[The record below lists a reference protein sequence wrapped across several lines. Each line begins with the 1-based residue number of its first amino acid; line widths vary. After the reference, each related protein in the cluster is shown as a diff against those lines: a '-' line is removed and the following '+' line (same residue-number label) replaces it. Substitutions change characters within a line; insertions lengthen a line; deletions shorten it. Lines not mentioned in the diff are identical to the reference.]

1 MSYVTE
7 RYDIVCNQNHGIN
20 VVQCGWQKCDP
31 GHHLGPMF
39 YQHYSITFVLA
50 GCGYYTAAGST
61 YKVQAGEGFVIV
73 PGVSTYYIA
82 DTKEPWEYRYAI
94 FQGSDALLL
103 LNAAGLGPN
112 QLHFSSQT
120 DEDMGTWLRLLCQAS
135 ASGAARGYD
144 VQGYFFLCMSRLVQQ
159 HRRVQTAFA
168 TCEQF
173 VSQALAYMK
182 MNYAYNISIQDVAAY
197 VGIERSYLYRLFKHA
212 FGCSPQA
219 WLIQYRLKQGAH
231 MLVQTDRSVAEIAC
245 SIGFFDAPHFS
256 RSFRKRYSQSPLAYR
271 KNHLTSEE
279 WDAADFQRCARIDT
293 MQLF

>member
-112 QLHFSSQT
+112 KLHFSYQN
-120 DEDMGTWLRLLCQAS
+120 DEDMGTWLRLMCQAS

-144 VQGYFFLCMSRLVQQ
+144 VQGYFFLCMSRLV
-159 HRRVQTAFA
+159 
-168 TCEQF
+168 
-173 VSQALAYMK
+173 
-182 MNYAYNISIQDVAAY
+182 
-197 VGIERSYLYRLFKHA
+197 
-212 FGCSPQA
+212 
-219 WLIQYRLKQGAH
+219 
-231 MLVQTDRSVAEIAC
+231 
-245 SIGFFDAPHFS
+245 
-256 RSFRKRYSQSPLAYR
+256 
-271 KNHLTSEE
+271 
-279 WDAADFQRCARIDT
+279 
-293 MQLF
+293 